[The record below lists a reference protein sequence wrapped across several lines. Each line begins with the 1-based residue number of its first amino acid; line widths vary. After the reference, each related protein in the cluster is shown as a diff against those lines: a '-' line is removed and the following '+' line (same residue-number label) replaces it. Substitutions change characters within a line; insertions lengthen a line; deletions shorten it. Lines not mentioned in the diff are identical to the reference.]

1 MSLRIGVVGAGSW
14 GTTLADLLARNGH
27 DVKLWA
33 REPEVVESIRKDRVN
48 AVFLPD
54 SRLEDGIEALGDIGD
69 VVSGV
74 ELVVSA
80 PPSHVVREIGQK
92 IAAAVGNQTPT
103 VVSVSKGLEPGTHYT
118 MTHVLEELMPQCGV
132 VALSGPSFAQ
142 EVYRGLPTALV
153 AASPNIVAAETTQ
166 RVFSNKYFRVYTSP
180 DALGVQ
186 LGGALK
192 NVVAIAAGV
201 LDGLNLGSNPR
212 AALITRGLAE
222 TSRLGEEL
230 GADPH
235 TFAGLA
241 GMGDLI
247 LTATGALSRNRTL
260 GIELA
265 KGRALVEILA
275 ERQTVAEGINTARVA
290 VELGEITGVELPI
303 ASEVEHVL
311 FHGKSS
317 HEALRDLMERELKA
331 ERWR

>member
-1 MSLRIGVVGAGSW
+1 VSVQVGVVGAGSW

-48 AVFLPD
+48 AMFLAD
-54 SRLEDGIEALGDIGD
+54 SRLQDGVDPREDIAD
-69 VVSGV
+69 VVTGA

-80 PPSHVVREIGQK
+80 VPSQHVREVGRH
-92 IAAAVGNQTPT
+92 IAAAVGSACPT
-103 VVSVSKGLEPGTHYT
+103 LVTVSKGLEPGTHHT

-142 EVYRGLPTALV
+142 EVYRGLPTAVV
-153 AASPNIVAAETTQ
+153 AAASDVVAAEKTQ
-166 RVFSNKYFRVYTSP
+166 RVFSNSYFRVYTSP

-201 LDGLNLGSNPR
+201 LDGLDLGTNPR

-260 GIELA
+260 GIELGR
-265 KGRALVEILA
+265 GRALDEILA
-275 ERQTVAEGINTARVA
+275 ERHTVAEGISTARVA
-290 VELGEITGVELPI
+290 VELAEITGVELPI

-311 FHGKSS
+311 FHAKSP